1 MGQFMDTTMDGPLGT
16 NVKHKQ
22 QNKSNNNEN
31 NKSTVM
37 SQFMDTMTDGP
48 FDTNVEH
55 KLKTKAT
62 KIEINYKRIIQNSN
76 RVLDSSLHAINLN
89 RLNILFKLVC

>member
-1 MGQFMDTTMDGPLGT
+1 
-16 NVKHKQ
+16 
-22 QNKSNNNEN
+22 
-31 NKSTVM
+31 M
-37 SQFMDTMTDGP
+37 SQFMDTMMDGP

-62 KIEINYKRIIQNSN
+62 KIEINYKRIIQNSS